1 MSLLATIPIRQ
12 AFAGNQAPVPALGP
26 TRGLF
31 MTSLIEILLRSG
43 IVVLSVIALTRLHGL
58 RSFSKMSSFDFAIT
72 VAFGSV
78 IAGAVT
84 TLSTPAWHFIV
95 ALAGL
100 FGVQIVI
107 ARLRVNSERLEEAVD
122 NAPLLIMENGQILTD
137 NLRKGNMTP
146 DDLWGK
152 LREANALT
160 LDQVHAVVLESTGD
174 VSVLHGPPDGPRP
187 CDEVLSNVRRN

>member
-1 MSLLATIPIRQ
+1 
-12 AFAGNQAPVPALGP
+12 
-26 TRGLF
+26 
-31 MTSLIEILLRSG
+31 MTSLIEILLRAV
-43 IVVLSVIALTRLHGL
+43 IAVLAVIALTRMHGL

-84 TLSTPAWHFIV
+84 TLSTPAWQFVV

-100 FGVQIVI
+100 FGIQIII
-107 ARLRVNSERLEEAVD
+107 ARLRLNSERIEEAVD
-122 NAPLLIMENGQILTD
+122 NAPLLIMENGKVLDD
-137 NLRKGNMTP
+137 NLRKGNMTR
-146 DDLWGK
+146 DDLWAK

-174 VSVLHGPPDGPRP
+174 VSVLHGEPGGPGP
-187 CDEVLSNVRRN
+187 CDEILSNVRRS